1 MSGLPLEGAA
11 HVESG
16 SSLTANIQAVRVGT
30 AFDPSTQEGE
40 ADGVSVSSWPLWSTK
55 QVPGLHRE
63 SVSKQKEHKSP
74 HKNAKQLACLLVDPR
89 FSQVDNLD

>member
-11 HVESG
+11 HVYSG
-16 SSLTANIQAVRVGT
+16 SSLTANIQAVSVGT

-40 ADGVSVSSWPLWSTK
+40 ADGSLSSWPLWSTK

-63 SVSKQKEHKSP
+63 SISKQEEHKNP

-89 FSQVDNLD
+89 FSQVDNRD